1 MPGMELYDKIQEA
14 VAYVRSKTDFVPEVG
29 LVLGSGLGPLA
40 DEVEK
45 VAEIPY
51 GEIPHF
57 PVSTAPGHAGRL
69 VLGRLEGKPVL
80 VYKGR
85 VHYYEGYSAEEVVF
99 PVRVGFFLGA
109 RTFLLTS
116 AAGGLNPRF
125 RAGGIMLH
133 LDYINFAGANPLRG
147 PNDERLGPRFPVMF
161 EAYDPE
167 LIELARKVVRRQDL
181 HLFEGVYAWFMG
193 PSFASR
199 AELKLLRELGA
210 DAIGMSTVPEVIAL
224 RHLGARV
231 LGLSTITDM
240 AVPEREHHATEE
252 EVLRVAAETGP
263 VFRRYV
269 RGILAEL

>member
-99 PVRVGFFLGA
+99 PCLLYTSPSPRD
-109 RTFLLTS
+109 RTRSRMPSS
-116 AAGGLNPRF
+116 A
-125 RAGGIMLH
+125 
-133 LDYINFAGANPLRG
+133 
-147 PNDERLGPRFPVMF
+147 
-161 EAYDPE
+161 
-167 LIELARKVVRRQDL
+167 
-181 HLFEGVYAWFMG
+181 
-193 PSFASR
+193 
-199 AELKLLRELGA
+199 
-210 DAIGMSTVPEVIAL
+210 
-224 RHLGARV
+224 
-231 LGLSTITDM
+231 
-240 AVPEREHHATEE
+240 
-252 EVLRVAAETGP
+252 
-263 VFRRYV
+263 
-269 RGILAEL
+269 

>member
-1 MPGMELYDKIQEA
+1 MPDMELYDKIQEA

-109 RTFLLTS
+109 RPSRLTS
-116 AAGGLNPRF
+116 AARGPNPPL
-125 RAGGIMLH
+125 RARRHTLPPPAITH
-133 LDYINFAGANPLRG
+133 PGANPLRG

-167 LIELARKVVRRQDL
+167 LIELARKVARRQDL

-199 AELKLLRELGA
+199 AELRLLRELGA

>member
-85 VHYYEGYSAEEVVF
+85 VHYYEGYSAEEVVG
-99 PVRVGFFLGA
+99 VTSAQYVGAGNNQSGLARILPPGWLTRGLQA
-109 RTFLLTS
+109 RTTRAREDKNEQALPGRGRCCGTV
-116 AAGGLNPRF
+116 AASGGLWLVQQ
-125 RAGGIMLH
+125 LH
-133 LDYINFAGANPLRG
+133 RRHEREPLSGSRQG
-147 PNDERLGPRFPVMF
+147 RRDPARLR
-161 EAYDPE
+161 
-167 LIELARKVVRRQDL
+167 
-181 HLFEGVYAWFMG
+181 
-193 PSFASR
+193 
-199 AELKLLRELGA
+199 LLRSLG
-210 DAIGMSTVPEVIAL
+210 D
-224 RHLGARV
+224 R
-231 LGLSTITDM
+231 
-240 AVPEREHHATEE
+240 
-252 EVLRVAAETGP
+252 
-263 VFRRYV
+263 
-269 RGILAEL
+269 